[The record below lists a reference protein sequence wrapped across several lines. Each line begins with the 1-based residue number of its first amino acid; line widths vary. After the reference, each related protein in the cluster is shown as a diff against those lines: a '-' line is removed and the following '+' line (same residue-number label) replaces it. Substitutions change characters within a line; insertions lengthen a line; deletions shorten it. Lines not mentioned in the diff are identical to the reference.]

1 MKRVRIDAELKGE
14 VARAS
19 ETARARGGK
28 EAADLARLAEGAGAW
43 IAGQR
48 GAGWRSPTPSLNMRS
63 AGETVRVNVEVA
75 TGHYSAKSI
84 AGKAAA
90 GFAVHAS
97 TSRASRRI
105 ARALGRGD
113 NDHRAGGGGS
123 RDEPSIE
130 I

>member
-1 MKRVRIDAELKGE
+1 MEIPDVQLEYEIEG
-14 VARAS
+14 
-19 ETARARGGK
+19 RGG
-28 EAADLARLAEGAGAW
+28 
-43 IAGQR
+43 
-48 GAGWRSPTPSLNMRS
+48 
-63 AGETVRVNVEVA
+63 RVNVEVA

-90 GFAVHAS
+90 GFAVHGS

-113 NDHRAGGGGS
+113 NGHRPGGSGGS